1 MTGAT
6 RFIVAGTQ
14 RTGTTLLRTSLNS
27 HPQVACH
34 GEVFKLGRTPYAL
47 PDGYRH
53 YTRATLPRRMNAL
66 IFARASIRA
75 FLDEMFSEADR
86 AAIGFK
92 LMLSHC
98 KSRPDVWDVTKSFA
112 PRVILVTRRNVLK
125 TLVSRRAAA
134 SSGVYHIS
142 RSLPVKTAV
151 TEWSVRAVPLDPSTI
166 IRDLDAIAGEP
177 AEWRA
182 MISSLP
188 HVEVVYEDYVRDQP
202 AWNARLAEFLGVP
215 SRDLHSDLKK
225 ISSDRLREAIANFDE
240 VAAVL
245 AGSRYAPCLET
256 AA

>member
-27 HPQVACH
+27 HPQVSCH

-53 YTRATLPRRMNAL
+53 YTRAKLPRRINAL
-66 IFARASIRA
+66 LCGRSSVRA
-75 FLDEMFSEADR
+75 FLREMFSEADR

-98 KSRPDVWDVTKSFA
+98 KSRPDVWDVTKSFQ
-112 PRVILVTRRNVLK
+112 PRVILVTRSNVLK

-151 TEWSVRAVPLDPSTI
+151 TEWSVRPVPLDPRTI
-166 IRDLDAIAGEP
+166 IRDLEAISAESS
-177 AEWRA
+177 EWRA
-182 MISSLP
+182 MIPELP
-188 HVEVVYEDYVRDQP
+188 HVEVVYEDYVRDQSS
-202 AWNARLAEFLGVP
+202 WNARLASFLGVP
-215 SRDLHSDLKK
+215 ARDLHSDLKK

-240 VAAVL
+240 IAPVL
-245 AGSRYAPCLET
+245 AGSAYASCLET
-256 AA
+256 ET